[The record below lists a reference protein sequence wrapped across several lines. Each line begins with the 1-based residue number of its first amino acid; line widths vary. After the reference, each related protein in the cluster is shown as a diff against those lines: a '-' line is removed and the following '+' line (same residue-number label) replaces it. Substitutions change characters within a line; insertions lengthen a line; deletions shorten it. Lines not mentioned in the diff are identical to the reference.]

1 MVIDAKVRSSC
12 FQLNGV
18 AYFRGQAEA
27 VQLGDVGVKK
37 MPGTQDDYLA
47 VQDSVPRHKL
57 TIEHA
62 TQIDLHGVAISGHDI
77 GAGISIPGVGAL
89 DAGTVARQLEDQTLA
104 LVRLESL
111 PADIVAAANDS
122 PAVISALIT
131 AGHKGRLVHQA
142 VVILEMKT
150 ALNFTRST
158 RFEAS
163 GIDRSW
169 VITGTTR
176 SGSRS
181 VVAITPGT
189 TFAYLLLKPKWDAK
203 LQKRLEAHRRRGRR
217 PVQPVLS
224 SMASLVAASNSTR
237 SPNVSS

>member
-1 MVIDAKVRSSC
+1 MAIDAKVRSSC
-12 FQLNGV
+12 FHFNGV

-37 MPGTQDDYLA
+37 TPGTQDDHLA

-57 TIEHA
+57 KIERA
-62 TQIDLHGVAISGHDI
+62 TQIDLHGVAISGDDI
-77 GAGISIPGVGAL
+77 GAGISISGVGAL
-89 DAGTVARQLEDQTLA
+89 DAATVARQLEDQTLA

-142 VVILEMKT
+142 FVILEMKT

-163 GIDRSW
+163 GIDSSW
-169 VITGTTR
+169 AITGTTS

-181 VVAITPGT
+181 VVTLTPGT
-189 TFAYLLLKPKWDAK
+189 TFAYLLLKPKWDAHLRK
-203 LQKRLEAHRRRGRR
+203 HWQRIDDGEDD
-217 PVQPVLS
+217 PC
-224 SMASLVAASNSTR
+224 SLF
-237 SPNVSS
+237 